1 MDHLTDVRNLD
12 IAWVILCTSL
22 IFFMQA
28 GFAMLEAGIVH
39 PKNVTNILFKNM
51 IDASLAAFFFWA
63 IGYGVAYG
71 TTATGGKGFIGST
84 NWGIGTSKNAIRNGG
99 GDYMSSD
106 GWESWMIQWAFAAK
120 AVSIVAGSVAERTQL
135 HAYFI
140 YSSIFTLWIYPVVA
154 HWVWG
159 EGFLSPGS
167 AVERPDWNPNGL
179 IDFAGCGVVH
189 MVGGYCGMVGAIVLG
204 PRTGRFQLGGEVV
217 ELYTGNKTLQALG
230 TFILWFGWY
239 GFNAGSTLGLNGN
252 LANIA
257 GKVCVN
263 TTMGG
268 AMGGIAATF
277 IYKGIFGIYDISM
290 GLNGVLA
297 GLVSVTANCHVIE
310 PWHAIIIG
318 FVGGVIL
325 IIGHFLLLKIKIDD
339 PCDAT
344 VVHGFCGTWGLFA
357 VGIFCIDSNI
367 QYGGYSTINTACKD
381 GVQFGVQVLGALIIF
396 VWTVGMSAI
405 MFLGIKY
412 TVGIRVS
419 NEVEDLGLDVSE
431 HGALFEED
439 DKPTS
444 GPTELWTAPMQ
455 QQPHSLTH
463 ALPSTMTMGIA

>member
-1 MDHLTDVRNLD
+1 LT
-12 IAWVILCTSL
+12 VIDACLWECAASL

-140 YSSIFTLWIYPVVA
+140 YSCIFTLWIYPVVA

-297 GLVSVTANCHVIE
+297 GLNLPLENGVPPSPMCAPFHSSKLWLTRLCSNSALHVAR
-310 PWHAIIIG
+310 PCACRPRVRHGQLPRDRAVACNHHWVCGRRHPHHRPLPPPQDQDRRPVRRHRCAR
-318 FVGGVIL
+318 
-325 IIGHFLLLKIKIDD
+325 LL
-339 PCDAT
+339 
-344 VVHGFCGTWGLFA
+344 
-357 VGIFCIDSNI
+357 
-367 QYGGYSTINTACKD
+367 
-381 GVQFGVQVLGALIIF
+381 
-396 VWTVGMSAI
+396 
-405 MFLGIKY
+405 
-412 TVGIRVS
+412 R
-419 NEVEDLGLDVSE
+419 
-431 HGALFEED
+431 
-439 DKPTS
+439 
-444 GPTELWTAPMQ
+444 
-455 QQPHSLTH
+455 
-463 ALPSTMTMGIA
+463 